1 VDTASLIQSF
11 LDYLSVECGAAANT
25 QLAYANDLRKFREYL
40 DRRGQPDATRVTTTL
55 ALGFLVELKDKGY
68 AVGSI
73 ARMLVAV
80 KMLYRY
86 LALEGIVERNVVSA
100 LDSPKLWRRLP
111 TVLSPAEVGKLLAE
125 PDTTKPLG
133 LRDKAIL
140 ELLYAT
146 GVRASE
152 VVGLDVDSVHYDYGY
167 IRCLGKGSKERVVPI
182 GSKAVEV
189 TQRYAAQERPRLL
202 KGRSCPALFVSRLGG
217 RLSRL
222 TVWRLV
228 KRYARLAGIRK
239 EVYPH
244 ALRHSFATHLLAGG
258 ADLRSVQ
265 EMLGHASIITTQV
278 YTHVD
283 LGRLKDVHRRF
294 HPRG

>member
-1 VDTASLIQSF
+1 MDTAPLIESF
-11 LDYLSVECGAAANT
+11 LDYMTVEAGAAANT
-25 QLAYANDLRKFREYL
+25 LLAYERDLRKFAAYL
-40 DRRGQPDATRVTTTL
+40 DRKAQPDARRVTTTL
-55 ALGFLVELKDKGY
+55 ALGFLVELKDRGY

-80 KMLYRY
+80 KMFYRY
-86 LALEGIVERNVVSA
+86 LALEGIVERNVVAA

-111 TVLSPAEVGKLLAE
+111 TVLSPQEVDKLLAE

-133 LRDKAIL
+133 VRDRAIL
-140 ELLYAT
+140 EILYAA
-146 GVRASE
+146 GVRVSE

-182 GSKAVEV
+182 GSKAVEA
-189 TQRYAAQERPRLL
+189 TRQYAARVRPLLL
-202 KGRSCPALFVSRLGG
+202 KGRSCPALFVSKRGA
-217 RLSRL
+217 RLSRFRA
-222 TVWRLV
+222 WALV
-228 KRYARLAGIRK
+228 KHYARLAGIRK
-239 EVYPH
+239 RVYPH

-265 EMLGHASIITTQV
+265 EMLGHASIMTTQI

-283 LGRLKDVHRRF
+283 KGRLRDVHRRF